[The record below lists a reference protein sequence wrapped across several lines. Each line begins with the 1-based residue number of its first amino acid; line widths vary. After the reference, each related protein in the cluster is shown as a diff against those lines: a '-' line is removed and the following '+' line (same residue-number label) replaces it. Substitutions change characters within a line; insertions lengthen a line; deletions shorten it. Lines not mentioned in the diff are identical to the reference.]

1 MTNPEATQTIDGALA
16 AVRRW
21 RLEEE
26 KRIQRQAR
34 EVDAE
39 VQRLKQ
45 TIAQA
50 QARARALATERNG
63 LLARIET
70 LDDEAVE
77 RSNAAVLQ
85 ALREQADALAA
96 RADAAQATELQAL
109 LAAEAKLEAGGHS
122 ALLVEYKQYKE
133 QVEPTLAAMPESYRS
148 LIASHGQ
155 AQAQRL
161 RAQLARVLE
170 APEPLGAEPLELEL
184 LYAIDAP
191 DGELELL
198 MLVLPVRDTV
208 YLHWASRPED
218 LQTHVA
224 LRVVQAL
231 YASTQAMSLHGA
243 QVLGG
248 GHEGLVA
255 LEVELVG
262 APDDALERMLAQLE
276 TVVADSAELRSAG
289 LTLQPRQVAL
299 DLLLPPDEDEAEQT
313 DERDRES
320 VDAA

>member
-161 RAQLARVLE
+161 RAQLARVLD
-170 APEPLGAEPLELEL
+170 APEPLEAEPL
-184 LYAIDAP
+184 
-191 DGELELL
+191 ELELL